1 MNLIFFLNV
10 FTSPKKNTLH
20 LPDSYTQTDGL
31 VLIKISLCRFHCGL
45 YLTRLYLHRLC
56 EETQTTSHSKYYC
69 KVN

>member
-20 LPDSYTQTDGL
+20 LPDSYTQTNGL

-45 YLTRLYLHRLC
+45 YLTHGFTFIGCVRKRRLPAILNI
-56 EETQTTSHSKYYC
+56 TAK
-69 KVN
+69 